1 MEMVTNEHRVDVLF
15 SSFLWIAFIVIG
27 MFVAS
32 MMLLAHVGGP
42 IKTEEK
48 KDQ

>member
-1 MEMVTNEHRVDVLF
+1 MAHQHRVDVLF
-15 SSFLWIAFIVIG
+15 SSFLWIGFIVIG

-42 IKTEEK
+42 IKTEEEK